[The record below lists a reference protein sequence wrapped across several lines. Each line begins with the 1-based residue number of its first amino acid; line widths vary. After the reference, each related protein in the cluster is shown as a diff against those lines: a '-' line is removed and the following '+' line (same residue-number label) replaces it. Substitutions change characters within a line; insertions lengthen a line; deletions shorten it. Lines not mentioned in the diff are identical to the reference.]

1 MWNNSSERCHNQRNL
16 LIVSNWTE
24 NSGLFS
30 LPAQA
35 FISAEA
41 GRVIQVAA
49 AEAAEVEVDEEEVFT
64 GLELNV

>member
-1 MWNNSSERCHNQRNL
+1 VE
-16 LIVSNWTE
+16 
-24 NSGLFS
+24 G
-30 LPAQA
+30 
-35 FISAEA
+35 